1 MSLFSRNTS
10 SVRLSNKVKQQGSD
24 FDSSE
29 IHESESLKMVESL
42 HNLDFMITEN
52 TSNSDGSPLLIDVLK
67 QEDDIEQNDD
77 QLNLESQLQSIHDLI
92 INQFNDLCI
101 KHEIQFDELKKMINP
116 TYDTPRR
123 RLSPSSPISTIINE
137 KVPNLEVV
145 EEEVTKNSAKI
156 QEEVPI
162 ITLKKKNYFKR
173 LVSNMNRRIKKFF

>member
-24 FDSSE
+24 FDN
-29 IHESESLKMVESL
+29 SESLKMVESL
-42 HNLDFMITEN
+42 HNLDFMMTEN
-52 TSNSDGSPLLIDVLK
+52 ASNSDGSPLLIDVLK

-101 KHEIQFDELKKMINP
+101 KNEIQFDELKKMINS

-137 KVPNLEVV
+137 KVTNLEVV
-145 EEEVTKNSAKI
+145 EEEEVSKNSAKI

-162 ITLKKKNYFKR
+162 ITLKKKGNFKR